1 MLSFQCIRRHRSLGR
16 APGGAGRGLRS
27 QDPCGVPTGTAPMGL
42 WSSSTAACVVG
53 ATGYRGGLLA
63 RQAACHF
70 GGMHGAVAIFLAKHG
85 YVIISF
91 TISNNMESGF
101 SQTHQRSSAY
111 GGIGLLGA
119 PLGAR
124 DEAFGHKIPVVRP
137 QGYDTE
143 HRHVRTQ
150 KNNVF

>member
-1 MLSFQCIRRHRSLGR
+1 MMSGQGALGVGTDVSRGVSLRGPRSLGT
-16 APGGAGRGLRS
+16 AEPKSGTHL
-27 QDPCGVPTGTAPMGL
+27 GV
-42 WSSSTAACVVG
+42 
-53 ATGYRGGLLA
+53 
-63 RQAACHF
+63 
-70 GGMHGAVAIFLAKHG
+70 GAVAIFLAKHG
-85 YVIISF
+85 YVIIPF

-101 SQTHQRSSAY
+101 SQTHQGSSAY